1 MGEYDDRRVEPRTV
15 LVGMGM
21 GVTPERISE
30 LEERQQEL
38 EKLSR
43 PKPNES
49 FDKVMARRQGATAK
63 PARARKEEKRDTLP
77 PTAVTARIRT
87 WFSKDDVAGSGVIRA
102 DLMGH
107 KAGYKARRAGS
118 RE

>member
-21 GVTPERISE
+21 VVTPERISE

-43 PKPNES
+43 PKPAES

-63 PARARKEEKRDTLP
+63 PARAPKEQRRDALP
-77 PTAVTARIRT
+77 RQGPRPALVHPAQRDAYGR
-87 WFSKDDVAGSGVIRA
+87 DDEDTDVVLKG
-102 DLMGH
+102 
-107 KAGYKARRAGS
+107 
-118 RE
+118 

>member
-77 PTAVTARIRT
+77 RQGPRPALVHPAQRDAYGRDD
-87 WFSKDDVAGSGVIRA
+87 KDTDVVLKG
-102 DLMGH
+102 
-107 KAGYKARRAGS
+107 
-118 RE
+118 